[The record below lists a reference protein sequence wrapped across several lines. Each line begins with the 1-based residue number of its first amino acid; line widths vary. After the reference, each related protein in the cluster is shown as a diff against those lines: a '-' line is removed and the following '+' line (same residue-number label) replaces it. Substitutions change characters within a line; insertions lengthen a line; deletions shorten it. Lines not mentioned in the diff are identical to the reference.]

1 MLKKIFS
8 RVMSD
13 SLYRNSLYLMASTV
27 VTAGF
32 GFIFWILNA
41 RLYTAEEIGIATTI
55 ISGTALIA
63 QFSLLGLKNGIIRFL
78 PESKTKNNKI
88 NTASNIVTIVALA
101 LSSLYIA
108 LLPLLSPKLLFLR
121 DNVVYAFLFIIFAL
135 SFSLNQ
141 LQEGIF
147 IAHRSTK
154 YLLFKNVLWGIIKI
168 ALPILLVGFGAFGI
182 FFAFSLGSVIS
193 FLLGL
198 YFLIKTFNY
207 TIAPVIKSD
216 VIKKIGRYSL
226 GDYLGIFFAEVPYFV
241 IPLLIINHIGA
252 KESAYYYIDLQIATF
267 LFMIPVTINQSLFA
281 EGSNDEKNLKRHMK
295 KAFLAT
301 ACLMIPAILITV
313 TSGYFVLNIFGNLYA
328 EQGLLLLRLLAVTG
342 FFIAI
347 NDTGSTYLHIK
358 KKIKVYVVLN
368 FISAL
373 LFVSLS
379 VILLPLNLFGIG
391 LAALISKGSISL
403 VYLFLLRKI
412 FL

>member
-1 MLKKIFS
+1 M
-8 RVMSD
+8 V
-13 SLYRNSLYLMASTV
+13 STV
-27 VTAGF
+27 VTAIF

-41 RLYTAEEIGIATTI
+41 RLFTAEQIGIATTI
-55 ISGTALIA
+55 ISGAALIT
-63 QFSLLGLKNGIIRFL
+63 QFTLLGLKNAIIRFL
-78 PESKTKNNKI
+78 PKSGVKNNNI
-88 NTASNIVTIVALA
+88 NTASNIVTIVTIA
-101 LSSLYIA
+101 LSFLYVA
-108 LLPLLSPKLLFLR
+108 SLPLLSPKLLFLR
-121 DNVVYAFLFIIFAL
+121 DNIVYVLFFVIFSL

-147 IAHRSTK
+147 IAYRSTE
-154 YLLFKNVLWGIIKI
+154 YLLIKNALWGITKI

-182 FFAFSLGSVIS
+182 FFAFSFGSVIS

-216 VIKKIGRYSL
+216 VIRKVGRYSL

-301 ACLMIPAILITV
+301 TFLMIPAIIITV
-313 TSGYFVLNIFGNLYA
+313 TSGYFILNIFGNLYA
-328 EQGLLLLRLLAVTG
+328 EHGLLLLQLLAVTG

-347 NDTGSTYLHIK
+347 NDTGSAYIHIK
-358 KKIKVYVVLN
+358 KKIKIYVLLN

-391 LAALISKGSISL
+391 IAALISKGSISL